1 MKRIGMLLACVA
13 ALALPAASFAGD
25 GKGGAGFE
33 ARLARAQAHVT
44 KYAEKCKVAQP
55 AAKCA
60 EAKARMQARFDAWE
74 ARLQARIAKL
84 EQRPASEKRTARL
97 TELKSRL
104 AQVSALEA
112 QL

>member
-13 ALALPAASFAGD
+13 ALTLPAASFADG

-33 ARLARAQAHVT
+33 AHLARAQAHVE
-44 KYAEKCKVAQP
+44 KYVAKCKVTTP
-55 AAKCA
+55 ATKCA
-60 EAKARMQARFDAWE
+60 EAKTRMQARFDAWE
-74 ARLQARIAKL
+74 ARLQERIAKL

-97 TELKSRL
+97 TELNARL
-104 AQVSALEA
+104 KQVDDLEA